1 MDMLKKSVALLAAS
15 ALLGG
20 CGAQMQSSRILPA
33 VNVAAS
39 VETAPVGTSNADA
52 ADDPAIWRNP
62 SDPAGSLV
70 VGTDKKAGLY
80 VYGLDGKVRDFLAAG
95 QLNNVDLVDAAS
107 GALVVASDRGD
118 PLQSQFALFELSPD
132 GKLSALGK
140 IASGLGEA
148 YGLCLQKHGTSE
160 TGEVTAYAA
169 IKDGTVREFRLT
181 AKGADNWAGQ
191 LVRSWKLPTQIE
203 GCVTNPRNGDLFI
216 GEENVGIW
224 RIRTGQ
230 ENPQPELYV
239 AIGEADGLVADV
251 EGLAIA
257 LQEDAPD
264 YLIASSQGDNA
275 YALFDLATGGLV
287 GRFRI
292 SAGDVDGT
300 SETDGIEIL
309 TGDLPGFAGG
319 IFVAQDGDNSPE
331 AQNFKFVSWTEIKQ
345 AVGIK

>member
-1 MDMLKKSVALLAAS
+1 MHFLKSSVAIMAAT

-20 CGAQMQSSRILPA
+20 CSALRQGPRVLPA
-33 VNVAAS
+33 INVVAS
-39 VETAPVGTSNADA
+39 VETTPVGTSNADA

-95 QLNNVDLVDAAS
+95 QLNNVDLVDVGS

-118 PLQSQFALFELSPD
+118 PLQSRFALFKLSPD
-132 GKLSALGK
+132 GKLTALGK
-140 IASGLGEA
+140 VASGPGEA
-148 YGLCLQKHGTSE
+148 YGLCLQKHGASGN
-160 TGEVTAYAA
+160 GEVTAYAA

-181 AKGADNWAGQ
+181 PKGADRWAGQ
-191 LVRSWKLPTQIE
+191 LVRSWKLATQIE

-216 GEENVGIW
+216 GEENIGIW
-224 RIRTGQ
+224 KIRTGQ
-230 ENPQPELYV
+230 ENPQPELYA
-239 AIGEADGLVADV
+239 AIGDADGLVADV

-257 LQEDAPD
+257 LQEGEPD
-264 YLIASSQGDNA
+264 YLVASSQGDNA
-275 YALFDLATGGLV
+275 YALFDLATGELA

-292 SAGDVDGT
+292 SVGEIDGT

-319 IFVAQDGDNSPE
+319 LFVAQDGDNSPE

-345 AVGIK
+345 AIGID

>member
-1 MDMLKKSVALLAAS
+1 MHILKKSVALLAAPG
-15 ALLGG
+15 LLGG
-20 CGAQMQSSRILPA
+20 CTAQVQSLPA
-33 VNVAAS
+33 INIPAN

-80 VYGLDGKVRDFLAAG
+80 VYGLDGKVRDFLEAG
-95 QLNNVDLVDAAS
+95 QLNNVDLVDTGN

-140 IASGLGEA
+140 VASGPGEA
-148 YGLCLQKHGTSE
+148 YGLCLQKHEASD

-169 IKDGTVREFRLT
+169 IKDGTVREFRLM
-181 AKGADNWAGQ
+181 ANRADDWAGQ
-191 LVRSWKLPTQIE
+191 LVRSWKLATQIE

-224 RIRTGQ
+224 KIRTGQ
-230 ENPQPELYV
+230 DNPQPELYA

-292 SAGDVDGT
+292 SPGEFDGT

-309 TGDLPGFAGG
+309 AGDLPGFAGG

-331 AQNFKFVSWTEIKQ
+331 AQNFKFVSWAAIKR
-345 AVGIK
+345 AIGIR